1 MTQKKLLAL
10 LLMLWL
16 SWPITG
22 QAKDNCLVILTSFS
36 ELPFKGLVDKFSA
49 REQCEVR
56 VIYRRTLPA
65 IRLLTDGNQP
75 KVDLVVS
82 SSPTLFQTLHQQKLL
97 APLGKLSDVPSWLA
111 PHSLP
116 ASDYVLPVAYSGI
129 GLMFNRD
136 YLDKHKLPQPRSWQ
150 DLAQPGFNGH
160 VMMSSPSHSGT
171 THMMVENIL
180 QSEGWDEGWALL
192 MRIGGNL
199 ASLSARS
206 FGVSD
211 AISRGLVG
219 AGPVIDNYASAAQR
233 HFEYVGFSY
242 LPDTVI
248 LPTYCGLTAK
258 AAHADKARQFL
269 NFLLSAEGQAILTE
283 PEFAKTPLND
293 DKLAHSTDF
302 VIEKQQLFLRNNVIK
317 ALFEQAISQQ
327 LPKLR
332 YTWLA
337 IIKAQGAMKN
347 TLKNHEV
354 LTQAIALASQ
364 VPISEAE
371 AMSPDLQAVF
381 ADYEQQPSAQMER
394 TMQDWRMQVAQQ
406 LEQAMALVRTLEYP

>member
-16 SWPITG
+16 GWPNTG
-22 QAKDNCLVILTSFS
+22 QAKENCLVILTSFS

-49 REQCEVR
+49 KEQCEVR

-65 IRLLTDGNQP
+65 IRLLTDENQP
-75 KVDLVVS
+75 RIDLVVS
-82 SSPTLFQTLHQQKLL
+82 SSPTLFQTLHQQHLL
-97 APLGKLSDVPSWLA
+97 APLGELPAAPAWLKR
-111 PHSLP
+111 HSLP

-136 YLDKHKLPQPRSWQ
+136 YLNKHGLPQPRSWQ

-180 QSEGWDEGWALL
+180 QSEGWDAGWGLL

-219 AGPVIDNYASAAQR
+219 AGPVIDNYASVAR
-233 HFEYVGFSY
+233 SHFDYVGFTY

-258 AAHADKARQFL
+258 AEHAAKAREFL
-269 NFLLSAEGQAILTE
+269 SFLLSPEGQAILTE
-283 PEFAKTPLND
+283 PEFAKTPLSD
-293 DKLAHSTDF
+293 GKLANSTAF
-302 VIEKQQLFLRNNVIK
+302 VIEKQQLFIRNNVIK
-317 ALFEQAISQQ
+317 EIGRA
-327 LPKLR
+327 
-332 YTWLA
+332 
-337 IIKAQGAMKN
+337 
-347 TLKNHEV
+347 HV
-354 LTQAIALASQ
+354 
-364 VPISEAE
+364 
-371 AMSPDLQAVF
+371 
-381 ADYEQQPSAQMER
+381 
-394 TMQDWRMQVAQQ
+394 
-406 LEQAMALVRTLEYP
+406 

>member
-1 MTQKKLLAL
+1 MTQKSLLVL
-10 LLMLWL
+10 LLMLL
-16 SWPITG
+16 VGWPLNG
-22 QAKDNCLVILTSFS
+22 QAKENCLVILTSFS

-49 REQCEVR
+49 REQCDVR

-65 IRLLTDGNQP
+65 IRLLTDENQP
-75 KVDLVVS
+75 RIDLVVS
-82 SSPTLFQTLHQQKLL
+82 SSPTLFQTLHEQNLL
-97 APLGKLSDVPSWLA
+97 APLGELPAAPAWLKR
-111 PHSLP
+111 HSLP
-116 ASDYVLPVAYSGI
+116 AADYVLPVAYSGI

-136 YLDKHKLPQPRSWQ
+136 YLNKHGLPQPKSWQ
-150 DLAQPGFNGH
+150 DLAEPGFNGH

-219 AGPVIDNYASAAQR
+219 AGPVIDNYASVAR
-233 HFEYVGFSY
+233 SHFDYLGFTY

-248 LPTYCGLTAK
+248 LPTYCGLTTK
-258 AAHADKARQFL
+258 AEHATKARQFL
-269 NFLLSAEGQAILTE
+269 SFLLSAEGQTILTE
-283 PEFAKTPLND
+283 PEFAKIPLSD
-293 DKLAHSTDF
+293 DKLANSTAF

-317 ALFEQAISQQ
+317 AVFEQAIAQQ

-337 IIKAQGAMKN
+337 IIKAQGAMKDSP
-347 TLKNHEV
+347 KNHDI
-354 LTQAIALASQ
+354 LRQAMTLASR